1 MKWRFVQVQEG
12 SIVLI
17 MERFITGAHKRMI
30 ILILLM
36 LISVTKPILGNEDTS
51 NKTVNI
57 LVLHTYHQGMSSND
71 TLNRQIEEAMDGYLT
86 DHVQLHVEYL
96 DDIRFDIKNYNEA
109 YLAYLKAKYSNKS
122 IDGILSI
129 NQGAGSFIESNYE
142 VFFDNIPI
150 VYIGLGA
157 EAYAAIPS
165 NKITGIHLEIPF
177 ASLMLSAKTLNPNLK
192 KINIFTKPDMI
203 SDDKLME
210 LKTFGES
217 HNLLY
222 QVFSKR
228 HGRQYAN
235 QLVNMK
241 QDEAAILLSGLDDIS
256 GEVYGLDELFES
268 IHLSGNGSVYTIYDM
283 YVGKGAT
290 GAITIEQNQYIL
302 RSVEMLME
310 QINGGDADLSS
321 YQKLESIEIYDYHK
335 IKALNL
341 EHANLSENARFI
353 NRPTVLEMIQS
364 HPLEFIILALVI
376 MMVILIYAL
385 TNLLLRLKA
394 EKDRKLARKDLQ
406 ASYMELEATHQQLLA
421 SESEVTRKYMELQE
435 KEEELRKSRERYRL
449 AAKGSEFGIWD
460 YDFETRKMYFSNQA
474 KDIFGLSADQNSF
487 ISSEIFNCLPDNEAI
502 KLYEKIKK
510 HLSVEDNNVIE
521 YETVIE
527 LQKGKMEWISVRGK
541 AQYDAQG
548 NPVRLAGSLTNI
560 TKEKEAEIKIKKLAF
575 TDELTNLPNKT
586 YYNQVIGEKSLRD
599 DNKLAIYFIDID
611 NFKTIND
618 YHGHKM
624 GDQVL
629 KKVAS
634 MIRKEVDEKYEVV
647 RYGGDEFIVLLER
660 FVDVEEVERQAQKL
674 LKIFQNK
681 FVIDDSV
688 FSVTL
693 SLGIAT
699 TPSNHVDFDMLLKQA
714 DLALHEAK
722 SKGKNQYHLYTS
734 SLMNKMEQQLWFE
747 QELQIATLNHQFK
760 LYYQPKY
767 DLKEETIVGYE
778 ALIRWM
784 HPEKGI
790 IPPNDFIP
798 LSEENGLI
806 IVIGKWVIN
815 EAIAQLNQWHL
826 MGYTSLT
833 VSINLS
839 AKQFVDVKL
848 IETIREAMMGKI
860 IRPEHVELEITET
873 TALQDLGYATNI
885 LKDLRNQGYK
895 ISLDDFGTGY
905 SSLNYLSVLPIDI
918 LKIDKAFVSD
928 STNSKSKQQVI
939 KTIIQ
944 LAHVN
949 AMEVVAE
956 GVEAYEEMELLRNER
971 CDMIQG
977 YFISRPLPPIE
988 AIELMHKSF
997 EIIQW

>member
-1 MKWRFVQVQEG
+1 
-12 SIVLI
+12 VLI
-17 MERFITGAHKRMI
+17 LQRFMTDAQKRIVMQI
-30 ILILLM
+30 FLM
-36 LISVTKPILGNEDTS
+36 LIMMSIPVVANEETGDTS
-51 NKTVNI
+51 INI

-71 TLNRQIEEAMDGYLT
+71 TLNRQIEKAMDGYVM
-86 DHVQLHVEYL
+86 DDVQIHVEYL
-96 DDIRFDIKNYNEA
+96 DDIRFDITNYNEVF
-109 YLAYLKAKYSNKS
+109 LDYLKAKYNNTS

-129 NQGAGSFIESNYE
+129 NQGASNFIENNIDD
-142 VFFDNIPI
+142 FFDNKPI
-150 VYIGLGA
+150 VYIGLES
-157 EAYAAIPS
+157 EAYATIAS
-165 NKITGIHLEIPF
+165 DKIIGIHREIPLI
-177 ASLMLSAKTLNPNLK
+177 SLMESAKKLNPNLK
-192 KINIFTKPDMI
+192 IINIFTKPELVSEDSMLE
-203 SDDKLME
+203 LM
-210 LKTFGES
+210 TFSES
-217 HNLLY
+217 HNLLFKIY
-222 QVFSKR
+222 SEPNGHK
-228 HGRQYAN
+228 HMN
-235 QLVNMK
+235 HLTDIK
-241 QDEAAILLSGLDDIS
+241 KEEAAILLSALEDTS
-256 GEVYGLDELFES
+256 GDTYSLDELFES
-268 IHLSGNGSVYTIYDM
+268 IDLSGNGSVYTIYDA

-290 GAITIEQNQYIL
+290 GAIAIEQNQYIL
-302 RSVEMLME
+302 KSVEMLME
-310 QINGGDADLSS
+310 QIYGNDSDLSS
-321 YQKLESIEIYDYHK
+321 YQNLNRIEIYDYNK
-335 IKALNL
+335 IKKHNL
-341 EHANLSENARFI
+341 VPTNLSENAQFI
-353 NRPTVLEMIQS
+353 NRPTVLEMIQN

-474 KDIFGLSADQNSF
+474 KDIFGLSIDQNSF
-487 ISSEIFNCLPDNEAI
+487 VSSEIFNCLPANDAI

-510 HLSVEDNNVIE
+510 HLSVQDNNVIE

-527 LQKGKMEWISVRGK
+527 IQKGKMEWISVRGK
-541 AQYDAQG
+541 AQYDAEG
-548 NPVRLAGSLTNI
+548 NPVRLAGSLMNV

-586 YYNQVIGEKSLRD
+586 YYNQVISENAED
-599 DNKLAIYFIDID
+599 QFDKLALFFIDID

-618 YHGHKM
+618 FHGHKM

-629 KKVAS
+629 KKVAAI
-634 MIRKEVDEKYEVV
+634 IRHEVDKRFEVM
-647 RYGGDEFIVLLER
+647 RYGSDEFIVLLKV
-660 FVDVEEVERQAQKL
+660 FMDADEVEKQAQRL

-681 FVIDDSV
+681 FIVEDAI

-693 SLGIAT
+693 SIGIAT
-699 TPSNHVDFDMLLKQA
+699 RMNETVDFDMLLKQA
-714 DLALHEAK
+714 NLALYEAK
-722 SKGKNQYHLYTS
+722 SKGKNQYHHYTMT
-734 SLMNKMEQQLWFE
+734 LMEKMEQQLWFE
-747 QELQIATLNHQFK
+747 KELEIATLNHQFK

-806 IVIGKWVIN
+806 ILIGKWVIY
-815 EAIAQLNQWHL
+815 EAISQLNQWHL
-826 MGYTSLT
+826 QGFTHLT
-833 VSINLS
+833 ISINLS
-839 AKQFVDVKL
+839 AKQFVDIKL
-848 IETIREAMMGKI
+848 IETIQEAMIGKM

-885 LKDLRNQGYK
+885 LKNLRNQGYK

-905 SSLNYLSVLPIDI
+905 SSLNYLNVLPIDI
-918 LKIDKAFVSD
+918 LKIDKAFISD
-928 STNSKSKQQVI
+928 SVYSKSKQQVI

-949 AMEVVAE
+949 KLDVVAE
-956 GVEAYEEMELLRNER
+956 GVEAYEEMELLRTEK

-977 YFISRPLPPIE
+977 YLISKPLPPIE
-988 AIELMHKSF
+988 AIELMNKSF
-997 EIIQW
+997 EIIKW

>member
-1 MKWRFVQVQEG
+1 
-12 SIVLI
+12 VLI
-17 MERFITGAHKRMI
+17 LERFFTGAQKRMI
-30 ILILLM
+30 ILILLI
-36 LISVTKPILGNEDTS
+36 LTSVTIPILANEDMG
-51 NKTVNI
+51 NKAVNI

-71 TLNRQIEEAMDGYLT
+71 TLNRQIEGAMDGYLM
-86 DHVQLHVEYL
+86 DNVQLHVEYL
-96 DDIRFDIKNYNEA
+96 DDLRFDINNYNEVF
-109 YLAYLKAKYSNKS
+109 LAYLKAKYNNKT

-129 NQGAGSFIESNYE
+129 NQGASSFIENNYE
-142 VFFDNIPI
+142 DFFDNKPV
-150 VYIGLGA
+150 VYIGLES
-157 EAYAAIPS
+157 EAYATIAS
-165 NKITGIHLEIPF
+165 SRITGIHLEIPL
-177 ASLMLSAKTLNPNLK
+177 ASLMLSAKKLNPNLK
-192 KINIFTKPDMI
+192 KINIYTRPNML
-203 SDDKLME
+203 SDDKLVE
-210 LKTFGES
+210 LKIFAES

-222 QVFSKR
+222 QVFSQR
-228 HGRQYAN
+228 HGRQYVN
-235 QLVNMK
+235 HLVNMEK
-241 QDEAAILLSGLDDIS
+241 DEGAILLSALEDIS
-256 GEVYGLDELFES
+256 GEVYALDELIEL
-268 IHLSGNGSVYTIYDM
+268 INLSGNGSVYTIYDA

-290 GAITIEQNQYIL
+290 GAIAIEQNQYIHK
-302 RSVEMLME
+302 SVDMLME
-310 QINGGDADLSS
+310 QINGGDVDLSS
-321 YQKLESIEIYDYHK
+321 YQNLDPIEIYDYKK
-335 IKALNL
+335 IKELNL
-341 EHANLSENARFI
+341 LHANLSENARFI
-353 NRPTVLEMIQS
+353 NRPTVLDMIQS

-376 MMVILIYAL
+376 MMVILTYAL

-394 EKDRKLARKDLQ
+394 EKDRKVARKDLQ

-421 SESEVTRKYMELQE
+421 TESEVTRKYMELQE
-435 KEEELRKSRERYRL
+435 KEEELRISRERYRL

-460 YDFETRKMYFSNQA
+460 YDFETKKMYFSNQA

-487 ISSEIFNCLPDNEAI
+487 VYSEIFNCLPANEAI

-510 HLSVEDNNVIE
+510 HLRVEDNNVIE
-521 YETVIE
+521 HETVIE
-527 LQKGKMEWISVRGK
+527 IQKGSVEWISIRGK
-541 AQYDAQG
+541 AQYNAEG

-586 YYNQVIGEKSLRD
+586 YYNQVISEKALTHNR
-599 DNKLAIYFIDID
+599 KLAIYFIDVD

-634 MIRKEVDEKYEVV
+634 MIRKEVDDRYEVI
-647 RYGGDEFIVLLER
+647 RYGGDEFIVLLR
-660 FVDVEEVERQAQKL
+660 GFIDVEEVERQAQKI
-674 LKIFQNK
+674 LKIFRNK

-699 TPSNHVDFDMLLKQA
+699 ALSDHVDFDMLLKQA

-722 SKGKNQYHLYTS
+722 SKGKNQYHQYTS
-734 SLMNKMEQQLWFE
+734 SLMKKMEQQLWFE
-747 QELQIATLNHQFK
+747 KELEIATLNNQFK

-806 IVIGKWVIN
+806 IMIGKWVIN
-815 EAIAQLNQWHL
+815 EAISQLNLWHL
-826 MGYTSLT
+826 MGHTRLT

-848 IETIREAMMGKI
+848 IETIKEAMIGKV

-873 TALQDLGYATNI
+873 TALQDLGYATSI
-885 LKDLRNQGYK
+885 LKDLRKQGYK

-905 SSLNYLSVLPIDI
+905 SSLNYLNVLPIDI
-918 LKIDKAFVSD
+918 LKIDKAFVSE

-949 AMEVVAE
+949 KMEVVAE
-956 GVEAYEEMELLRNER
+956 GVEALEEMELLRYEN
-971 CDMIQG
+971 CDMVQG
-977 YFISRPLPPIE
+977 YFISKPLPPIE
-988 AIELMHKSF
+988 AIELMNDSF
-997 EIIQW
+997 EIINW